1 MVHRRAT
8 ACQGIAGHHVAGDET
23 TDTEPVRPS
32 LIMTFVIDWKAPLR
46 NARSQAVRPVITEV
60 SEAVSTA
67 VSAQVT
73 QGVTEGVTADL
84 TGRLRV
90 EVVELTRML
99 RQQGDAADEVAE
111 ALGRT
116 LARLSA
122 EIESLATAVA
132 NLERRL
138 ADADGADEVRRPPT
152 PA

>member
-1 MVHRRAT
+1 M
-8 ACQGIAGHHVAGDET
+8 
-23 TDTEPVRPS
+23 
-32 LIMTFVIDWKAPLR
+32 IDWKAPLR
-46 NARSQAVRPVITEV
+46 HARARAVRPVISEV
-60 SEAVSTA
+60 SETVSTA

-73 QGVTEGVTADL
+73 QDVTEGVTADL

-122 EIESLATAVA
+122 EIESLAAAVA

-138 ADADGADEVRRPPT
+138 ADTDGTDEVRREAT